1 MVYINVSAM
10 ALKAGPVNMKRLFD
24 LILACIVLAFLILP
38 MLYLAFQVR
47 RSSSGPALYWSA
59 RIGQHNQIFMM
70 PKYRS
75 MFIETPEVATHL
87 LNDSTTHIT
96 PLGTWLRRTSLDEL
110 PQLYSIIVGHMSFV
124 GPRPALFNQDDLKQ
138 MRTEKGI
145 HRLKPGMTG
154 LAQING
160 RDEISLNE
168 KVKLD
173 ADYLQM
179 NSLWFDIQ
187 ILWKTFLKVIKR
199 DNIVH

>member
-1 MVYINVSAM
+1 
-10 ALKAGPVNMKRLFD
+10 
-24 LILACIVLAFLILP
+24 
-38 MLYLAFQVR
+38 
-47 RSSSGPALYWSA
+47 
-59 RIGQHNQIFMM
+59 
-70 PKYRS
+70 
-75 MFIETPEVATHL
+75 
-87 LNDSTTHIT
+87 
-96 PLGTWLRRTSLDEL
+96 
-110 PQLYSIIVGHMSFV
+110 MSFV

-179 NSLWFDIQ
+179 NNLWFDIQ